1 MNTET
6 ARPVLTLGLILATH
20 FDKGY
25 SHTFGPLGLG
35 FLAAAVRRDL
45 PGVRV
50 VMKERLEDLLA
61 ERPDIVGISA
71 QTETYGVAIRLARQA
86 KETLRIPV
94 ILGGVHIT
102 LLPESLHEIFD
113 LAAVGEGEATLVDLL
128 RSYLEKG
135 RFDLEDLAKVPGLCF
150 RRDGKIHRTA
160 PRPVVRNLNEL
171 APPNLDE
178 LPFHR
183 ASSMVCIV
191 SARGCPY
198 HCSFCVSEK
207 FSQRYRSLSSDR
219 VVNDIIRLVETRGV
233 KHVVFYDDLLIADRK
248 RLLALIAGLRETGL
262 LGKLTFSCAVRA
274 NLVDETICNLLK
286 ELNVTDLGM
295 GVETFSD
302 NILKYYNKTGCT
314 GAINQRAIDLLHANG
329 IKVNPSIIFGAPVE
343 TREDMLIT
351 FRALFTNLRDGKI
364 NAPTWACLIPYPGT
378 NLWDYALGRGIVSL
392 DMNWD
397 DFTAVRQKMYLCEK
411 VPHQE
416 FLDLMD
422 EWTTKCSLVCLNSS
436 SRGGSFGIKDRAVL
450 WPKVA
455 RWRQQILARGAGEL
469 GDDVI
474 LEWGERLENRAD
486 GSWGLNSSA
495 EGFVRSVDIQPTLM
509 NGEFVEGSLVPAPQD
524 SQSRDAEWTAR
535 GALTKGEVDTFL
547 FVRFTY
553 RRTSPFVGSDGL
565 VISTKVSSSSNPA
578 LPLVLILQT
587 RNGGEFMCVT
597 GRSLQREGR
606 QSIEVFFRDFQRAP
620 WSPSADAQ
628 VDPGQI
634 TQIRAGWGGYY
645 GRVKDVIEFRVG
657 APVAFRLRTTNPPK
671 VTSECRIPVMVESRV
686 ADALL
691 EVGRV
696 G

>member
-6 ARPVLTLGLILATH
+6 ARPVLTVGLILATH

-35 FLAAAVRRDL
+35 FLAASVRRDL

-61 ERPDIVGISA
+61 EQPDIVGISA
-71 QTETYGVAIRLARQA
+71 QTETYGAAIRLARQA

-113 LAAVGEGEATLVDLL
+113 LAVIGEGEATLVELL

-135 RFDLEDLAKVPGLCF
+135 RFDLEALGSVAGLCF
-150 RRDGKIHRTA
+150 RREGKIHRTP
-160 PRPVVRNLNEL
+160 PRPVVKNLNEL

-183 ASSMVCIV
+183 SSSLVCIV

-207 FSQRYRSLSSDR
+207 FSQRYRSLSPDR
-219 VVNDIIRLVETRGV
+219 VVGDIIRLVETRGV

-248 RLLALIAGLRETGL
+248 RLLALIAGLRNAGL
-262 LGKLTFSCAVRA
+262 LGKLSFSCAVRA
-274 NLVDETICNLLK
+274 NLVDETICDLLK

-302 NILKYYNKTGCT
+302 RILKYYNKTGCT
-314 GAINQRAIDLLHANG
+314 GAINQRAIDLLHTNG

-351 FRALFTNLRDGKI
+351 FRALFANLRDGKI

-378 NLWDYALGRGIVSL
+378 GLWENALKRGIVGL
-392 DMNWD
+392 NMDWD
-397 DFTAVRQKMYLCEK
+397 DFTAVRQKMYLCEN
-411 VPHQE
+411 VSHQE

-422 EWTTKCSLVCLNSS
+422 EWTTKCSLVCLNHAG
-436 SRGGSFGIKDRAVL
+436 RGGSFGIKDRAVL
-450 WPKVA
+450 WAKVA
-455 RWRQQILARGAGEL
+455 RWREQILARGPGEL
-469 GDDVI
+469 GDDLV
-474 LEWGERLENRAD
+474 LAWGERLEHRAD
-486 GSWGLNSSA
+486 GSWGINSNA
-495 EGFVRSVDIQPTLM
+495 ETMARALDVPPSLLMGEHVSGTLDPVGYDM
-509 NGEFVEGSLVPAPQD
+509 DGSEK
-524 SQSRDAEWTAR
+524 EWQAR
-535 GALTKGEVDTFL
+535 GILTRGGVDTYL

-553 RRTSPFVGSDGL
+553 RRATPFADSDGL
-565 VISTKVSSSSNPA
+565 VFPTQVVSTRNPQ
-578 LPLVLILQT
+578 LSLVIIIQT
-587 RNGGEFMCVT
+587 RSGAEFMCVT
-597 GRSLQREGR
+597 GRSLKSEGR
-606 QSIEVFFRDFQRAP
+606 QSTEVFFQDFQRAP
-620 WSPSADAQ
+620 WSNHG
-628 VDPGQI
+628 DPKLDGRAI
-634 TQIRAGWGGYY
+634 SQIRVGWGGYY
-645 GRVKDVIEFRVG
+645 GCEKEVVQFTVG
-657 APVAFRLRTTNPPK
+657 TPQAFRIQTQATPK
-671 VTSECRIPVMVESRV
+671 IAVES
-686 ADALL
+686 LL
-691 EVGRV
+691 PIHVEARCSEPVSA
-696 G
+696 